1 MNRSRM
7 VFYAVLA
14 AGVLMV
20 GSQAVLASG
29 DTVEAPSPVPA
40 TRAPAT
46 RDWHVSGTIQAMNG
60 EFWTIRGQVI
70 RVASSTRVRG
80 EIPVV
85 GSVADATG
93 EILPDGTWQAND
105 VQIGHLSSG
114 SESSAAGPAVP
125 PSTPIPTPPAAQA
138 EPAQGQPSTPVPSV
152 RPRRDQRRWP
162 GYGQPDAEPRRE
174 GEHWRFRHDD
184 D

>member
-1 MNRSRM
+1 MNRSRV

-29 DTVEAPSPVPA
+29 DAIEAPPPPT
-40 TRAPAT
+40 TRALAT

-60 EFWTIRGQVI
+60 EFWTIQGQVI
-70 RVASSTRVRG
+70 RVTSSTRVRG

-93 EILPDGTWQAND
+93 EILPDGTWQA
-105 VQIGHLSSG
+105 
-114 SESSAAGPAVP
+114 
-125 PSTPIPTPPAAQA
+125 
-138 EPAQGQPSTPVPSV
+138 
-152 RPRRDQRRWP
+152 
-162 GYGQPDAEPRRE
+162 
-174 GEHWRFRHDD
+174 
-184 D
+184 